1 MAKTFCK
8 ADKRPTSHALAPAI
22 AAFLAGIVGTAQAWS
37 QEQGGIMQMLD
48 FASPASMSIH
58 EESTISA
65 GIPMMGVFN
74 NLVLF
79 DQHVAQNSLTSVVPD
94 LATEWAWSED
104 GRELT
109 FKLQRGVKWHD
120 GKPFTA
126 ADVKCTWDRLRGSDA
141 DKFRLN
147 PRRAWYRNIEE
158 IRTNGD
164 DEAIFHLKRP
174 QPYLIA
180 LLASGQSPVYPC
192 HVSTAQMRQHP
203 IGTGPLKFAEYKPN
217 EHIRVTRN
225 PDYWK
230 PGRPYLDGIEHTIIP
245 NTATWHLAFVA
256 GKLDFIFSTIPLLK
270 DLKGQAPQA
279 VCDVVMDNNSRD
291 LLINPAAPPFDNPEV
306 RRALALSLDRQ
317 AFIDILAEGQG
328 AKGGAML
335 PPPDGIWG
343 MTPEVLQTLPGYGP
357 DVAKNREEGRAL
369 MRKLGYG
376 PDNRLTVKLSTR
388 NVPGYRDA
396 AVVAVSQLREVYVDA
411 ELEVIDT
418 ANYFPRMMRKD
429 YKLAVEVS
437 TGGLDEPDQKF
448 YENYVCGADRNLT
461 GYCDPETDKLID
473 EQSTTADA
481 DKRRQL
487 VWQIERRL
495 AEDASRAVLLYSR
508 FANCRQPRVKGLVTV
523 TNSRFNG
530 WRMEDVWLDK

>member
-1 MAKTFCK
+1 MAGRLRLVMGC
-8 ADKRPTSHALAPAI
+8 AL
-22 AAFLAGIVGTAQAWS
+22 LAGMCVAGDAVAQKS
-37 QEQGGIMQMLD
+37 GGVLQMLD

-58 EESTISA
+58 EESTITA
-65 GIPMMGVFN
+65 GIPMMSVFN
-74 NLVLF
+74 NLVVF
-79 DQHVAQNSLTSVVPD
+79 DQHVPQNSLASIMPD
-94 LATEWAWSED
+94 LATEWRWSED
-104 GRELT
+104 GKELT
-109 FKLQRGVKWHD
+109 FPLRRGVKWHD

-126 ADVKCTWDRLRGSDA
+126 ADVKCTWDRLRGADP

-147 PRRAWYRNIEE
+147 PRKAWYRNLEE
-158 IRTNGD
+158 ITRNGD
-164 DEAIFHLKRP
+164 YEVTFHLKRP

-203 IGTGPLKFAEYKPN
+203 IGTGPFKFVEYKPN

-230 PGRPYLDGIEHTIIP
+230 PERPYLDGIEYTIIANP
-245 NTATWHLAFVA
+245 ATWDLAFVA
-256 GKLDFIFSTIPLLK
+256 GKLDFVFATIPLLK
-270 DLKGQAPQA
+270 DLKSQVPQA

-291 LLINPAAPPFDNPEV
+291 LLINREVAPFDQLEL
-306 RRALALSLDRQ
+306 RQAMALSLDRR

-328 AKGGAML
+328 AIGGSIL
-335 PPPDGIWG
+335 PPPDGVWG
-343 MTPEVLQTLPGYGP
+343 MTPEILHTLPGYGP

-376 PDNRLTVKLSTR
+376 PDNRLAVKLSTR

-396 AVVAVSQLREVYVDA
+396 AVVAISQLREVYVDA
-411 ELEVIDT
+411 ELDIVDT
-418 ANYFPRMMRKD
+418 ANYFPKIMRKD

-461 GYCDPETDKLID
+461 GYCDPSTDKLID
-473 EQSTTADA
+473 AQSMEANP

-495 AEDASRAVLLYSR
+495 AEDASRPVLLYSR
-508 FANCRQPRVKGLVTV
+508 FANCRQPSVKGLVTM

-530 WRMEDVWLDK
+530 WRMEDVWLDR

>member
-1 MAKTFCK
+1 
-8 ADKRPTSHALAPAI
+8 LAAAI
-22 AAFLAGIVGTAQAWS
+22 ALISGMLAASPAGAQKS
-37 QEQGGIMQMLD
+37 GGILQMLD

-58 EESTISA
+58 EESTITA

-79 DQHVAQNSLTSVVPD
+79 DQHVAQNSLGSIVSD
-94 LATEWAWSED
+94 LASEWSWSED

-126 ADVKCTWDRLRGSDA
+126 ADVKCTWDRLRGVDT

-147 PRRAWYRNIEE
+147 PRKAWYRNFEGI
-158 IRTNGD
+158 TTSGD
-164 DEAIFHLKRP
+164 YEVTFHLKRP

-180 LLASGQSPVYPC
+180 LLASGQSPIYPC

-203 IGTGPLKFAEYKPN
+203 IGTGPFKFVEYKPN
-217 EHIRVTRN
+217 EHITVTRN

-256 GKLDFIFSTIPLLK
+256 GKLDFIFSTMPLVK
-270 DLKGQAPQA
+270 DLKSQAPQA
-279 VCDVVMDNNSRD
+279 ICDVVMDNNSRD
-291 LLINPAAPPFDNPEV
+291 LLINPTAPPFDNAEL

-328 AKGGAML
+328 AKGGALL

-343 MTPEVLQTLPGYGP
+343 MTPDVLEQLPGYAP
-357 DVAKNREEGRAL
+357 DIAKNRDEGRAL

-376 PDNRLTVKLSTR
+376 PDNRLAVKLSTR

-396 AVVAVSQLREVYVDA
+396 AVVATSQLREVYVDA
-411 ELEVIDT
+411 ELDVVDT
-418 ANYFPRMMRKD
+418 ANYFPRIMRKD

-473 EQSTTADA
+473 AQSMETDPNQ
-481 DKRRQL
+481 RRRL
-487 VWQIERRL
+487 VWEVERRL
-495 AEDASRAVLLYSR
+495 AEDGSRPVLLYSR
-508 FANCRQPRVKGLVTV
+508 FANCRQPRVKGLVTM

-530 WRMEDVWLDK
+530 WRMEDVWLDR

>member
-1 MAKTFCK
+1 MRWGRRLATACGCL
-8 ADKRPTSHALAPAI
+8 RQGSALATPT
-22 AAFLAGIVGTAQAWS
+22 LAQKA
-37 QEQGGIMQMLD
+37 GGILQMLD

-58 EESTISA
+58 EESTITA
-65 GIPMMGVFN
+65 GIPLMGVFN

-79 DQHVAQNSLTSVVPD
+79 DQHVPQNSLASIVPD
-94 LATEWAWSED
+94 LATEWRWSED
-104 GRELT
+104 GKELT
-109 FKLQRGVKWHD
+109 FPLRRGVKWHD
-120 GKPFTA
+120 RKPFTA
-126 ADVKCTWDRLRGSDA
+126 ADVKCTWDRLRGADA
-141 DKFRLN
+141 DKFRIN
-147 PRRAWYRNIEE
+147 PRKAWYRNVENITT
-158 IRTNGD
+158 RGD
-164 DEAIFHLKRP
+164 YEVTLHLKRP

-203 IGTGPLKFAEYKPN
+203 IGTGPFKFVEYKPN
-217 EHIRVTRN
+217 EHIRVARN

-230 PGRPYLDGIEHTIIP
+230 PGRPYLDGIEYTIIG

-270 DLKGQAPQA
+270 DLKSQVPQA

-291 LLINPAAPPFDNPEV
+291 LLINRAAAPFDKLEL
-306 RRALALSLDRQ
+306 RQAIALSLDRQ

-328 AKGGAML
+328 AVGGAVL
-335 PPPDGIWG
+335 PPPDGVWG
-343 MTPEVLQTLPGYGP
+343 MTPEALQKLPGYGP
-357 DVAKNREEGRAL
+357 DVAKNREQGRAL

-376 PDNRLTVKLSTR
+376 PENRLAVKLSTR

-396 AVVAVSQLREVYVDA
+396 AVVAISQLREVYVDA
-411 ELEVIDT
+411 ELDLVDT
-418 ANYFPRMMRKD
+418 ANYFPRIMRKD

-448 YENYVCGADRNLT
+448 YENYVCGAERNLT

-473 EQSTTADA
+473 AQSMESDPG
-481 DKRRQL
+481 KRRQL
-487 VWQIERRL
+487 VWEVERRL
-495 AEDASRAVLLYSR
+495 AEDASRPILLYSR
-508 FANCRQPRVKGLVTV
+508 FANCKQPRLKGLVTV

-530 WRMEDVWLDK
+530 WRMEDVWLDQ